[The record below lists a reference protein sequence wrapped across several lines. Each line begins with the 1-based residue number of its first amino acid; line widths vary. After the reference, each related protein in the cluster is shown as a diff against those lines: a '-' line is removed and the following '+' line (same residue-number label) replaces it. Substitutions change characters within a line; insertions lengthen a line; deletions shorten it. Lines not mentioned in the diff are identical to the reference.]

1 MPRRGAYDR
10 VCMSCHHC
18 HVQTGQDLGVQLL
31 HSARAPVVSIVHAL
45 TLVHMLCCRAWG
57 AGELGDEFFDW
68 LDWSHSAGIAVFLD
82 VVLEAHRLGDDHLQK
97 FVDYFGKRPAA
108 ELLPSVVEVSPESS
122 RCSCWVPP
130 APKLVR

>member
-1 MPRRGAYDR
+1 M
-10 VCMSCHHC
+10 
-18 HVQTGQDLGVQLL
+18 
-31 HSARAPVVSIVHAL
+31 VSIVHAL
-45 TLVHMLCCRAWG
+45 TLLRMLCCRAWG

-108 ELLPSVVEVSPESS
+108 ELLPSVVEVSPASS
-122 RCSCWVPP
+122 RCSCWVSP
-130 APKLVR
+130 APQLMR